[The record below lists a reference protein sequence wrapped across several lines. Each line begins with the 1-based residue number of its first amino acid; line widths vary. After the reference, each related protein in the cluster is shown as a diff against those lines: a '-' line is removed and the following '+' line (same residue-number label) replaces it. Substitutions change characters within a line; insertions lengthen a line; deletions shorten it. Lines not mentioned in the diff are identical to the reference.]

1 MQIDIQ
7 YVINWSTV
15 LNDQKIFNESGI
27 SFESF
32 DNQYSFSNFLN
43 AFADAK
49 IIIWNTDDP
58 QNSIFIKGAILSF
71 CFNYYNGLRD
81 LVSKKKDEIHAFG
94 TEDDEYYLKS
104 YLFSE
109 KLIIESGGKKYR
121 YKIKPF
127 MNAFEQ
133 LLRRIEFEL
142 PIYYQ
147 GLSDSK
153 YFKEYC
159 AKMR

>member
-133 LLRRIEFEL
+133 LIRRIEFEL